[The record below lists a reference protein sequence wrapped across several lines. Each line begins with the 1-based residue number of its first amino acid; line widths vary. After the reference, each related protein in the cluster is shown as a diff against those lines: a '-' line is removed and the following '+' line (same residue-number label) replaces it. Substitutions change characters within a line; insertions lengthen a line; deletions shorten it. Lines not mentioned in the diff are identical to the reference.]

1 MRNLTNTILIL
12 VILSPALLPIAPHS
26 IVHALDDAHKLNHT
40 QSSYHDFI
48 ESDYFHDHENDNLLD
63 HESSHH
69 EIPID
74 LATFYNDYLK
84 IDLINYYENFQV
96 STLMESGQDID
107 YQLLTHL
114 PFERLNTFNSIQR
127 RGPPNGQFFD
137 NNLSALS
144 INSRIRI

>member
-40 QSSYHDFI
+40 QSPYHDFI
-48 ESDYFHDHENDNLLD
+48 ESDHFHDHENDNLLD

-84 IDLINYYENFQV
+84 IDLINYENFQV
-96 STLMESGQDID
+96 STLIESGQEID
-107 YQLLTHL
+107 YHLLTQL

-127 RGPPNGQFFD
+127 RGPPIVRVLN
-137 NNLSALS
+137 NNLSELFL
-144 INSRIRI
+144 NSRIRI

>member
-1 MRNLTNTILIL
+1 MRNLTTTILIL
-12 VILSPALLPIAPHS
+12 VILSPVLLPIAPHS

-40 QSSYHDFI
+40 QSPYHDFI
-48 ESDYFHDHENDNLLD
+48 ESDHFHDHENDNLLD

-69 EIPID
+69 DIPID

-84 IDLINYYENFQV
+84 IDLINYYENFPV

-107 YQLLTHL
+107 YHLLTQL
-114 PFERLNTFNSIQR
+114 PFESVNLFNSIEG
-127 RGPPNGQFFD
+127 RGPPNGRFFH
-137 NNLSALS
+137 NKLSSLS